1 MTKAINV
8 AIVVYAAIC
17 IGLGVEAYVA
27 KQSLPSL
34 MGGGGIGVLELV
46 SLFVWSKNPRA
57 GRIMSLL
64 VALGGMGR
72 FIKPFFTEGKIY
84 PAGVMVI
91 ASLILVGLLLAGHM
105 QAMQARRENPS
116 A

>member
-1 MTKAINV
+1 MTKTINA
-8 AIVVYAAIC
+8 AIVVYAVLC
-17 IGLGVEAYVA
+17 IGLGVEAYIA

-46 SLFVWSKNPRA
+46 SLFVWTKNPRA

-72 FIKPFFTEGKIY
+72 FIKPFFSEGKIY

-91 ASLILVGLLLAGHM
+91 ASLVLVGLLLAGHM
-105 QAMQARRENPS
+105 QAMQAKRDNPS